1 MTATRKLPNVLQR
14 VMRSMGDVRKRKLEP
29 GVYWL
34 EDDKETAIV
43 TTREIV
49 PSEFWLT
56 LNGEEVRA
64 FSADR
69 VVRCEP

>member
-43 TTREIV
+43 TTREIG

-64 FSADR
+64 FNADR